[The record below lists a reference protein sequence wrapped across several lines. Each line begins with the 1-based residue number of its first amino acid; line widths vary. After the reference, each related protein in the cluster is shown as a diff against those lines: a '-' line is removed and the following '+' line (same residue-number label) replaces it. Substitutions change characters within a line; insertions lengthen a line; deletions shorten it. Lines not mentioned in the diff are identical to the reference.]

1 MSTRI
6 MPLLVALATIAA
18 AALLSACGGSA
29 KSSLTRTPTK
39 THPRSTT
46 TNPSA
51 PTSLPLE
58 YAECMRAHRVRKF
71 PDPVNGHVTLS
82 PASGIN
88 PDSPTFKAAAK
99 ACAKYGPSGASAGG
113 SSTAG
118 ATTATAASPETW
130 RDFAA
135 WLKAQA
141 AGGRFSGSV
150 LVAKRDQTVLDAGY
164 GLADR
169 ATRAP
174 NVTATLFC
182 IASIG
187 KLFTAVAIGQLAERH
202 QLSFDAP
209 VGDYLTGLP
218 AAIGDHVTI
227 GDLLDMTAGLGNA
240 VLRRANPP
248 RALDRMVSLIA
259 NERLQFQPGA
269 RFFYS
274 NDDYILLGAVVQ
286 KLSGESYADYLRQ
299 HILTPAD
306 MTHTGYSTYIPGRV
320 FGMAHGYALSGSTL
334 HDISDEPQIA
344 NPSGG
349 AYSTTGDLLRF
360 ARAVLDHKLLT
371 PAMTATILTPRVE
384 SPQPGGPPVDKYT
397 YGFAYQQVNGITF
410 VGHNGGT
417 PGYAGQIDIYPD
429 AGCVVVI
436 LTNRDDALVPAIQ
449 RSEAI
454 LTNSPHACGADGRR

>member
-6 MPLLVALATIAA
+6 MPPLVALATIAA
-18 AALLSACGGSA
+18 AALLSACGTSA
-29 KSSLTRTPTK
+29 TSSHTRTPTK
-39 THPRSTT
+39 THT
-46 TNPSA
+46 A
-51 PTSLPLE
+51 ASLPLE
-58 YAECMRAHRVRKF
+58 YSACMRGHRMRKF
-71 PDPVNGHVTLS
+71 PDPVDGHVTLS

-88 PDSPTFKAAAK
+88 PDSPTFKAAAE
-99 ACAKYGPSGASAGG
+99 ACAKYGPSGGSAEG

-118 ATTATAASPETW
+118 GTTATASPETW
-130 RDFAA
+130 RDFAG
-135 WLKAQA
+135 WLKTQA

-174 NVTATLFC
+174 NIPATLFC
-182 IASIG
+182 SASIG

-202 QLSFDAP
+202 KLSFDAP

-240 VLRRANPP
+240 VLGRVNPP
-248 RALDRMVSLIA
+248 RSLDRMVSLIA
-259 NERLQFQPGA
+259 SERLQFQPGT

-286 KLSGESYADYLRQ
+286 KLSGESYADYLRK
-299 HILTPAD
+299 HILAPAD
-306 MTHTGYSTYIPGRV
+306 MTHTGYSTYIPARMS
-320 FGMAHGYALSGSTL
+320 GMAHGYALSGSKL

-417 PGYAGQIDIYPD
+417 PGYAGQIDIYPHT
-429 AGCVVVI
+429 GCVVVI
-436 LTNRDDALVPAIQ
+436 LTNQDNALVPAIQ

-454 LTNSPHACGADGRR
+454 LTSSP

>member
-18 AALLSACGGSA
+18 AALLSACGTSA
-29 KSSLTRTPTK
+29 KSSPTRTPTK
-39 THPRSTT
+39 TDPRSTT
-46 TNPSA
+46 TSRSA
-51 PTSLPLE
+51 AASLPLE
-58 YAECMRAHRVRKF
+58 YSECMRAHRVRKF
-71 PDPVNGHVTLS
+71 PDPVDGHVTLS

-88 PDSPTFKAAAK
+88 PDSPTFQAAAE
-99 ACAKYGPSGASAGG
+99 ACAKYGPSGDSGEG

-174 NVTATLFC
+174 NVPATLFC
-182 IASIG
+182 VASIG

-202 QLSFDAP
+202 KLSFDAP

-218 AAIGDHVTI
+218 AAIGNHVTI

-240 VLRRANPP
+240 VLGRASPP
-248 RALDRMVSLIA
+248 RTLDQMVSLIA

-274 NDDYILLGAVVQ
+274 NDDYVLLGAVVQ
-286 KLSGESYADYLRQ
+286 KLSGESYVDYLRT
-299 HILTPAD
+299 HILAPAG

-320 FGMAHGYALSGSTL
+320 SGMAHGYALTGSTL

-397 YGFAYQQVNGITF
+397 YGFAYQKVNGITF

-417 PGYAGQIDIYPD
+417 PGYAGQIDIYPHT
-429 AGCVVVI
+429 GCVVVI
-436 LTNRDDALVPAIQ
+436 LTNQDNALVPAIQ

-454 LTNSPHACGADGRR
+454 LTSSPQACGADGRR